1 MLKYIV
7 VGGVNGVGKST
18 LYASEPNMWK
28 IPRVNTDEI
37 AKERV
42 EK

>member
-7 VGGVNGVGKST
+7 VGGVNGARKST

-28 IPRVNTDEI
+28 IPRVNTV
-37 AKERV
+37 KL
-42 EK
+42 